1 MLDGATVKF
10 NPFFFSNDTTVSLR
24 GREDKF
30 ITHLVFVDLRC
41 LVNIIGIVIITPSR
55 NLCKKGRILPTVS
68 CVIMLISSAIV
79 KTSVISVK
87 ITIKSKI

>member
-1 MLDGATVKF
+1 M
-10 NPFFFSNDTTVSLR
+10 
-24 GREDKF
+24 
-30 ITHLVFVDLRC
+30 
-41 LVNIIGIVIITPSR
+41 NIIGIVIITPSR